1 MGQSVQRLVVLEI
14 NCHSVSFC
22 RDTSLAF
29 SVSLFALLAFFLFF
43 LDYSDFFGLLL
54 EFAIYL
60 FKGLSLLDSFKD
72 YLIAF

>member
-1 MGQSVQRLVVLEI
+1 MGKSVQRLVVLEI
-14 NCHSVSFC
+14 YCHSVSFC
-22 RDTSLAF
+22 SDTSLAF

>member
-22 RDTSLAF
+22 SDTSLAF

-54 EFAIYL
+54 EFTVYL
-60 FKGLSLLDSFKD
+60 LEGLSLLDSFKD